1 MFPERENIYSEYRNL
16 SERELAVVAGAVLDI
31 GLADLIA
38 LRLAEM
44 PDEIETFLG
53 LNEDGRAPV
62 ASFGARIQMA
72 LLLGIITKE
81 DAAVLRAIKMGYI
94 IDSRITNGYI

>member
-1 MFPERENIYSEYRNL
+1 
-16 SERELAVVAGAVLDI
+16 
-31 GLADLIA
+31 
-38 LRLAEM
+38 M

-62 ASFGARIQMA
+62 VSFGARIQMA

-81 DAAVLRAIKMGYI
+81 DAAVLRAIKKIRNAFSHRVKLTFLLYHF
-94 IDSRITNGYI
+94 